1 MKIKEITIEN
11 FRSYYGANVFRIADG
26 LTLIIGS
33 NGDGKSTF
41 YDALDWLMDTT
52 GKNKMDL
59 KYISKKRL
67 SELSIG
73 EADSVRVSMIYEL
86 NGQDRMLER
95 SFSFTREKDGATTK
109 DFQYNLLITTTEGRT
124 RVDAFSF
131 FERDFKS
138 DVRQYSMFK
147 GEEDLDVLNN
157 PHAAS
162 YLIETFSKV
171 KDYEPFIDFLNFAVE
186 KADAAADHMRTMDRR
201 NAKRSQQ
208 LISQRNEA
216 ERTLNDL
223 RQQLKD
229 ADRNYEKYSEQL
241 DNLEKNRESS
251 ELLKKC
257 NDTIA
262 GYVAKKNSFI
272 GRIKDWYTFRLLDD
286 MWILRGFE
294 PIAREFQAKVA
305 ELSKE
310 RRRQEKAYDKAT
322 AVKDLFDQNAPKDY
336 IPLAVHVPDEKTMR
350 EMLEDEVCKVCG
362 RAAPKGSEAYIFMQ
376 HRLETFLQSLKPK
389 QDDED
394 DELFPNQYIQE
405 LAKRET
411 TLNDHLSAITTLGQR
426 IDDEIAFDNR
436 MRKKVQEYND
446 AIAKEED
453 LKQRILA
460 QANSLSE
467 DDLKNVYTNINNW
480 WALKNQA
487 SNKRVALQPQIKQ
500 AEDKLKEIQDELDNL
515 SKESVAEKMVRTSK
529 AFHKI
534 QESLN
539 IAKEAAKQNF
549 IEHLQNETNR
559 FLTRLNKNDFT
570 GSAKIITTS
579 SGDLRLKLLDIDG
592 TQIMNPNTALETT
605 MYMALLFAISKL
617 SEKRN
622 NNEIPLIFDA
632 PTSSFTAAKESSFFN
647 IISELDKQVIIVTKS
662 FLNETPDGM
671 SVLDTE
677 RTSTINGR
685 IYRIEK
691 KRPFNDKD
699 LSTIE
704 TIITPIKM

>member
-11 FRSYYGANVFRIADG
+11 FRSYYGANVFKIAEG

-52 GKNKMDL
+52 GKNKMDT

-67 SELSIG
+67 SELSID
-73 EADSVRVSMIYEL
+73 ESDTVRVSMTYEL

-95 SFSFTREKDGATTK
+95 SFSFVKESEGVTIKG
-109 DFQYNLLITTTEGRT
+109 FQYNLLITTTEGRT

-147 GEEDLDVLNN
+147 GEENLDVLNN

-171 KDYEPFIDFLNFAVE
+171 KDYEPLIDFMDYAVE
-186 KADAAADHMRTMDRR
+186 KADAAADHMRTLDRR
-201 NAKRSQQ
+201 NAKRTQQ

-216 ERTLNDL
+216 DRRLDELK
-223 RQQLKD
+223 RQLID
-229 ADRNYEKYSEQL
+229 AEKNYEKYSEQL

-262 GYVAKKNSFI
+262 GYVAKKNGFI

-305 ELSKE
+305 ALSKE

-322 AVKDLFDQNAPKDY
+322 AVKDLFDQHAPKDY

-362 RAAPKGSEAYIFMQ
+362 RPAPKGSEAYIFMQ

-389 QDDED
+389 NDDED
-394 DELFPNQYIQE
+394 DTLFPNQYIQE
-405 LAKRET
+405 LDKRET
-411 TLNDHLSAITTLGQR
+411 TLNDHLNAITTLGQR

-436 MRKKVQEYND
+436 MRKKVQEYNE
-446 AIAKEED
+446 AIEKEED

-467 DDLKNVYTNINNW
+467 EDLNNVYTNINNW
-480 WALKNQA
+480 WTLKNQA
-487 SNKRVALQPQIKQ
+487 SNRTVTLRPLIKQ
-500 AEDKLKEIQDELDNL
+500 AEENLKSIQDELDNL
-515 SKESVAEKMVRTSK
+515 SKASEAEKMVRTCK

-534 QESLN
+534 QDSLKY
-539 IAKEAAKQNF
+539 AKEAAKQNF
-549 IEHLQNETNR
+549 ISHLQNETNK

-632 PTSSFTAAKESSFFN
+632 PTSSFTTAKESSFFN

-662 FLNETPDGM
+662 FLNETPDGL
-671 SVLDTE
+671 SILDTE